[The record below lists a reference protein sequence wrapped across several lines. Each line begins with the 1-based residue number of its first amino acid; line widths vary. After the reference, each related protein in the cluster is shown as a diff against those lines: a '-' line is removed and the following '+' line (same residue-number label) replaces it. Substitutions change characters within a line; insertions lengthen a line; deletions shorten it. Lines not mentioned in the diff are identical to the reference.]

1 MSAARP
7 TLPVQVKYSQRCTVF
22 LAAAHTTACTG
33 RRGERERE
41 RKDRYTETETQHVYR
56 EGEGVRQCG

>member
-22 LAAAHTTACTG
+22 LAAPDTTACTG

-41 RKDRYTETETQHVYR
+41 RIDWYTETETEHVYS
-56 EGEGVRQCG
+56 EWEGVRQCG

>member
-33 RRGERERE
+33 RRGERER
-41 RKDRYTETETQHVYR
+41 KDRYTETETQHVYR